1 MTEKDSG
8 IKVSEDGRTIAFST
22 EALISDMD
30 SPKWYKEEMYRK
42 EMYRKA
48 LNLGDKCTVLW
59 EGDRIKGFR
68 PDRPME
74 YINVTLTISKDELG
88 ELKITDSDM
97 ETTNDD

>member
-8 IKVSEDGRTIAFST
+8 IKVSEDGRTITFST

-42 EMYRKA
+42 A
-48 LNLGDKCTVLW
+48 LNLGDRGTVLW
-59 EGDRIKGFR
+59 EGERIKGFR

-74 YINVTLTISKDELG
+74 YIEINLTISKDELG

>member
-8 IKVSEDGRTIAFST
+8 IKVSEDGRTITFST
-22 EALISDMD
+22 EVLISDMN

-42 EMYRKA
+42 V
-48 LNLGDKCTVLW
+48 LNLGDRGTILW

-68 PDRPME
+68 PDQPME
-74 YINVTLTISKDELG
+74 YIKATLTISKDELE

-97 ETTNDD
+97 DTTNDD

>member
-1 MTEKDSG
+1 M
-8 IKVSEDGRTIAFST
+8 KVSEDGRTITFST

-30 SPKWYKEEMYRK
+30 SPKWYKEEI
-42 EMYRKA
+42 YRKA
-48 LNLGDKCTVLW
+48 LNLSDRDTVLW

-74 YINVTLTISKDELG
+74 YIEVNLTISKDELG

-97 ETTNDD
+97 DTTNDD

>member
-22 EALISDMD
+22 EALISNMD

-42 EMYRKA
+42 A
-48 LNLGDKCTVLW
+48 LNLGDRGTVLW

-74 YINVTLTISKDELG
+74 YIEVNLTISKDELG

>member
-8 IKVSEDGRTIAFST
+8 IKVSEDGRTITFSA
-22 EALISDMD
+22 EAIISDMD

-42 EMYRKA
+42 A
-48 LNLGDKCTVLW
+48 LNLGDRGTVLW
-59 EGDRIKGFR
+59 EDDRIKGFS

-74 YINVTLTISKDELG
+74 YIEVNLTISKDELG
-88 ELKITDSDM
+88 ELKITDSNM

>member
-22 EALISDMD
+22 EALISNMD

-42 EMYRKA
+42 A
-48 LNLGDKCTVLW
+48 LNLGDRGTVLW
-59 EGDRIKGFR
+59 EGNRIKGFR

>member
-22 EALISDMD
+22 EALISNMD

-42 EMYRKA
+42 A
-48 LNLGDKCTVLW
+48 LNLGDRGTVLW

-74 YINVTLTISKDELG
+74 YIEVNLTISKDELG

-97 ETTNDD
+97 DTTNDD

>member
-42 EMYRKA
+42 A
-48 LNLGDKCTVLW
+48 LNLGDRGTVLW

>member
-22 EALISDMD
+22 EALISNMD

-42 EMYRKA
+42 A
-48 LNLGDKCTVLW
+48 LNLGDRGTVLW
-59 EGDRIKGFR
+59 EGNRIEGFR

-74 YINVTLTISKDELG
+74 YIEVNLTISKDELG

>member
-8 IKVSEDGRTIAFST
+8 IKVSEDGRTITFSA
-22 EALISDMD
+22 EALISNMD

-42 EMYRKA
+42 A
-48 LNLGDKCTVLW
+48 LNLGDKGTVLW

-68 PDRPME
+68 PDQPME

-97 ETTNDD
+97 EITNDD

>member
-8 IKVSEDGRTIAFST
+8 IKVSEDGRTITFST

-42 EMYRKA
+42 A
-48 LNLGDKCTVLW
+48 LNLGDRCTVLW

-74 YINVTLTISKDELG
+74 YIEVNLNISKDELG

>member
-8 IKVSEDGRTIAFST
+8 IKVSEDGRTITFSA

-42 EMYRKA
+42 A
-48 LNLGDKCTVLW
+48 LNLGDRGTVLW

-68 PDRPME
+68 PIQPME
-74 YINVTLTISKDELG
+74 YIELNLTISKDELE

-97 ETTNDD
+97 DTTNND

>member
-8 IKVSEDGRTIAFST
+8 IKVSEDGRTITFSA

-30 SPKWYKEEMYRK
+30 SPKWYKEEV
-42 EMYRKA
+42 YRKA
-48 LNLGDKCTVLW
+48 LNLGDKGTVLW

-74 YINVTLTISKDELG
+74 YIEINLTISKDELG

>member
-8 IKVSEDGRTIAFST
+8 IKVSEDGRTITFSA

-42 EMYRKA
+42 A
-48 LNLGDKCTVLW
+48 LNLGDKGTVLW

-68 PDRPME
+68 PDQPME
-74 YINVTLTISKDELG
+74 YTNVTLTISKDELE

-97 ETTNDD
+97 DTTNDD

>member
-8 IKVSEDGRTIAFST
+8 IKVSEDGRTITFSA
-22 EALISDMD
+22 EALISNMD

-42 EMYRKA
+42 A
-48 LNLGDKCTVLW
+48 LNLGDRGTVLW

-74 YINVTLTISKDELG
+74 YIEVNLTISKDELG
-88 ELKITDSDM
+88 ELKITDSNM

>member
-8 IKVSEDGRTIAFST
+8 IKVSEDGRTIAFSA
-22 EALISDMD
+22 EALISNMD
-30 SPKWYKEEMYRK
+30 SPKWDKE

-48 LNLGDKCTVLW
+48 LNLGDRGTVLW

-68 PDRPME
+68 PIQSME

>member
-8 IKVSEDGRTIAFST
+8 IKVSEDGRTITFSA
-22 EALISDMD
+22 EAIISDMD

-42 EMYRKA
+42 A
-48 LNLGDKCTVLW
+48 LNLGDRGTVLW

-88 ELKITDSDM
+88 ELKITDSNM

>member
-22 EALISDMD
+22 ETLISDMD

-42 EMYRKA
+42 A
-48 LNLGDKCTVLW
+48 LNLGDRGTVLW

>member
-8 IKVSEDGRTIAFST
+8 IKVSEDGRTITFSA

-42 EMYRKA
+42 A
-48 LNLGDKCTVLW
+48 LNLGDKGTVLW
-59 EGDRIKGFR
+59 EGDRIKGFG
-68 PDRPME
+68 PDQPME
-74 YINVTLTISKDELG
+74 YTNVTLTISKDELE

-97 ETTNDD
+97 DTTTDD

>member
-8 IKVSEDGRTIAFST
+8 IKVSEDGRTITFST

-42 EMYRKA
+42 A
-48 LNLGDKCTVLW
+48 LNLGDRGTVLW

-68 PDRPME
+68 PDWPME
-74 YINVTLTISKDELG
+74 YIEVNLTISKDEL
-88 ELKITDSDM
+88 EKSKLTDSDM

>member
-8 IKVSEDGRTIAFST
+8 IKVSEDGRTITFSA

-30 SPKWYKEEMYRK
+30 SPKWYKEEV
-42 EMYRKA
+42 YRKA
-48 LNLGDKCTVLW
+48 LNLGDKGTVLW

-68 PDRPME
+68 PDQPME
-74 YINVTLTISKDELG
+74 YTNVTLTISKDELE

-97 ETTNDD
+97 DTTTDD

>member
-8 IKVSEDGRTIAFST
+8 IKISEDGRTITFSA

-42 EMYRKA
+42 A
-48 LNLGDKCTVLW
+48 LNLGDRGTVLW
-59 EGDRIKGFR
+59 EGDRIKGFS

-74 YINVTLTISKDELG
+74 YIGVNLTISKDELG

>member
-22 EALISDMD
+22 EALISNMD

-42 EMYRKA
+42 A
-48 LNLGDKCTVLW
+48 LNLGDRGTVLW

>member
-8 IKVSEDGRTIAFST
+8 IKVSEDSRTITFST

-42 EMYRKA
+42 A
-48 LNLGDKCTVLW
+48 LNLSDRGTVLW

-68 PDRPME
+68 PDQPME
-74 YINVTLTISKDELG
+74 YIEVNLTISKDELG

>member
-1 MTEKDSG
+1 MTETDSG
-8 IKVSEDGRTIAFST
+8 IKVSEDGRTITFST

-42 EMYRKA
+42 A
-48 LNLGDKCTVLW
+48 LNLGDRGTVLW

-68 PDRPME
+68 PDQPME
-74 YINVTLTISKDELG
+74 YIEVNLTISKDELG

-97 ETTNDD
+97 DTTNDD

>member
-8 IKVSEDGRTIAFST
+8 IKVSEDGRTITFST

-30 SPKWYKEEMYRK
+30 SHKWYKE

-48 LNLGDKCTVLW
+48 LNLGDRGTVLW

-74 YINVTLTISKDELG
+74 YIEVNLTISKDELG

>member
-8 IKVSEDGRTIAFST
+8 IKVSEDGRTIAFSA
-22 EALISDMD
+22 EALISNMD

-42 EMYRKA
+42 A
-48 LNLGDKCTVLW
+48 LNLGDRGTILW
-59 EGDRIKGFR
+59 EGDRIKGFS

-74 YINVTLTISKDELG
+74 YIEVNLTISKDELG

>member
-8 IKVSEDGRTIAFST
+8 IKVSEDGRTMTFST

-42 EMYRKA
+42 A
-48 LNLGDKCTVLW
+48 LNLSDRDTVLW

-68 PDRPME
+68 PIQPME
-74 YINVTLTISKDELG
+74 YIEVNLTLSNKDEL
-88 ELKITDSDM
+88 E
-97 ETTNDD
+97 N

>member
-8 IKVSEDGRTIAFST
+8 IKVSEDGRTITFSA
-22 EALISDMD
+22 EALVSDMD

-42 EMYRKA
+42 A
-48 LNLGDKCTVLW
+48 LNLGDRGTVLW

-68 PDRPME
+68 PDKPME
-74 YINVTLTISKDELG
+74 YIELNLTISKDELG

>member
-22 EALISDMD
+22 EALISNMD

-42 EMYRKA
+42 A
-48 LNLGDKCTVLW
+48 LNLGDRGTVLW

-88 ELKITDSDM
+88 ELKITDNDM

>member
-8 IKVSEDGRTIAFST
+8 IKVSEDGRTITFSA
-22 EALISDMD
+22 EALISNMD

-42 EMYRKA
+42 A
-48 LNLGDKCTVLW
+48 LNLGDRGTVLW

-74 YINVTLTISKDELG
+74 YIEVNLTISKDELG

>member
-8 IKVSEDGRTIAFST
+8 IKVSEDGRTITFST

-30 SPKWYKEEMYRK
+30 SPKWYKEEMS
-42 EMYRKA
+42 RKA
-48 LNLGDKCTVLW
+48 LNLGDRGTVLW

>member
-8 IKVSEDGRTIAFST
+8 IRVSEDGRTITFST

-42 EMYRKA
+42 A
-48 LNLGDKCTVLW
+48 LNLGNRGTVLW

-74 YINVTLTISKDELG
+74 YIEVNLTISKDELG

>member
-8 IKVSEDGRTIAFST
+8 IKVLEDGRTIAFSA
-22 EALISDMD
+22 EALISNMD
-30 SPKWYKEEMYRK
+30 SPKWYKEET
-42 EMYRKA
+42 YRKA
-48 LNLGDKCTVLW
+48 LNLGDRGTVLW

-74 YINVTLTISKDELG
+74 YIEVNLTISKDELG

>member
-22 EALISDMD
+22 EALISNMD

-42 EMYRKA
+42 A
-48 LNLGDKCTVLW
+48 LNLGDRGTVLW
-59 EGDRIKGFR
+59 EGDRIKGFS

>member
-22 EALISDMD
+22 EAIISNMD

-42 EMYRKA
+42 A
-48 LNLGDKCTVLW
+48 LNLGDRGTVLW

-74 YINVTLTISKDELG
+74 YIEVNLTISKDELG

>member
-8 IKVSEDGRTIAFST
+8 IKVSEDGRTITFSA
-22 EALISDMD
+22 EALISNMD

-42 EMYRKA
+42 A
-48 LNLGDKCTVLW
+48 LNLGDRGTVLW

-68 PDRPME
+68 PDQPME
-74 YINVTLTISKDELG
+74 YIEVNLTISKDELG

>member
-1 MTEKDSG
+1 MTEKDNG
-8 IKVSEDGRTIAFST
+8 IKVSEGGRTITFST

-42 EMYRKA
+42 A
-48 LNLGDKCTVLW
+48 LNLGDRGTVLW

-68 PDRPME
+68 PDKPME
-74 YINVTLTISKDELG
+74 YIELNLTISKDELG